1 MADGARPLRGPLM
14 GCGDLPHCS
23 PSRSWLAAEV
33 EAPESPPSYQPSEGT
48 SADSTMAASV
58 SEPSS
63 TAIRVWADGLYK
75 TVREDGLATPR
86 PGQGISELSYAERAY
101 PGKLPASEALEARRG
116 AIRRRCGKTLLCAA
130 CLALLAWAARAN
142 AGGLRLERLLRLGA
156 GPGQAEGEAEQPLML
171 CESGAAGRCAARELF
186 ESPEVY
192 NVAAESLM
200 QVGRQLLAQED
211 RQAVWAAV
219 ASGFRNVTVRLEDRA
234 PQEDIGKSFG
244 NKDPKASAKA
254 GASDYCVAFRVPA
267 QLATQVKG
275 LSDDY
280 DLWLIRMDQS
290 VVMPFL
296 QAVKDGNAEAVN
308 KGIQGGIDA
317 KTVDEDSIP
326 ALMIAAN
333 SGSLETCQVL
343 LQAGA
348 DPNGAEPF
356 NSKTPLMTAAQAGST
371 EIVELL
377 LASGADPG
385 MVDSE
390 GTTALMWAAVAN
402 KAETAK
408 LLEAKGGAEKT
419 NNEGLTAA
427 AIAQKMGHKIW

>member
-1 MADGARPLRGPLM
+1 
-14 GCGDLPHCS
+14 
-23 PSRSWLAAEV
+23 
-33 EAPESPPSYQPSEGT
+33 
-48 SADSTMAASV
+48 MAARKPAASLSDYMEAV
-58 SEPSS
+58 
-63 TAIRVWADGLYK
+63 ARRHQADVPPNYGYK
-75 TVREDGLATPR
+75 AAVGDVNIGFYLETTTGVQVLEKPIIVPTGK
-86 PGQGISELSYAERAY
+86 PGYQGYMIFYAYCAKGGIEHLLSGNL
-101 PGKLPASEALEARRG
+101 PDQLPATSMDPSQFGSKEA
-116 AIRRRCGKTLLCAA
+116 
-130 CLALLAWAARAN
+130 
-142 AGGLRLERLLRLGA
+142 
-156 GPGQAEGEAEQPLML
+156 
-171 CESGAAGRCAARELF
+171 
-186 ESPEVY
+186 
-192 NVAAESLM
+192 
-200 QVGRQLLAQED
+200 
-211 RQAVWAAV
+211 
-219 ASGFRNVTVRLEDRA
+219 
-234 PQEDIGKSFG
+234 IGKNFG

-254 GASDYCVAFRVPA
+254 GSSDYCVALRVPA
-267 QLATQVKG
+267 ELATQVQG
-275 LSDDY
+275 LSDDH
-280 DLWLIRMDQS
+280 DLWLIRMDHS

-296 QAVKDGNAEAVN
+296 MAVKTGNAEAVN

-348 DPNGAEPF
+348 DPNSAEPF

-377 LASGADPG
+377 LTSGADPD

-390 GTTALMWAAVAN
+390 GQTALMWAAVAN

-427 AIAQKMGHKIW
+427 AIAQKMGHKLW

>member
-1 MADGARPLRGPLM
+1 
-14 GCGDLPHCS
+14 
-23 PSRSWLAAEV
+23 
-33 EAPESPPSYQPSEGT
+33 
-48 SADSTMAASV
+48 MAARKPAASLADFMEAV
-58 SEPSS
+58 ARRHQADPPANYGYKAAVGEFNIGFYLETRTGVKVLEKPITIPSGKP
-63 TAIRVWADGLYK
+63 DY
-75 TVREDGLATPR
+75 
-86 PGQGISELSYAERAY
+86 QGYMILFAYCAQGGVEHLLSGNLPEQ
-101 PGKLPASEALEARRG
+101 LPATG
-116 AIRRRCGKTLLCAA
+116 
-130 CLALLAWAARAN
+130 WA
-142 AGGLRLERLLRLGA
+142 
-156 GPGQAEGEAEQPLML
+156 PCQ
-171 CESGAAGRCAARELF
+171 F
-186 ESPEVY
+186 
-192 NVAAESLM
+192 
-200 QVGRQLLAQED
+200 
-211 RQAVWAAV
+211 
-219 ASGFRNVTVRLEDRA
+219 ASK
-234 PQEDIGKSFG
+234 EDIGKSFG